1 MVVNKLYSILVLLK
15 CTMGKDE
22 GGRIDL
28 LQVLEGPSIAIFL
41 GWIRSIQELIE
52 RKNNLENHLQKYL
65 SGYNGQPLLD
75 PQ

>member
-22 GGRIDL
+22 GEIDL
-28 LQVLEGPSIAIFL
+28 LQVLEGSSIAIFWR
-41 GWIRSIQELIE
+41 WIRSIQELIE